1 MRGSAATVVLLVCLS
16 VAVAAAPPTGLVG
29 VWRFQSEVDTRA
41 DGSAVRIGPADG
53 WEGYI
58 VYTSDGFVSVN
69 IMPKGRKWKLKTA
82 TLAELRK
89 TIKDG
94 SAYAGRYEADAAG
107 GTVTYLLRTSLDP
120 HDEGRRLIRRFTI
133 EGEVLAL
140 SGTSTSGDETVAF
153 TIHWVRER

>member
-1 MRGSAATVVLLVCLS
+1 MRRSAATAILLVCLS
-16 VAVAAAPPTGLVG
+16 LALAAAPTGLVG

-41 DGSAVRIGPADG
+41 DGSVVRIGPADG

-94 SAYAGRYEADAAG
+94 SAYAGRYEVDTAA
-107 GTVTYLLRTSLDP
+107 GTVTHLLRTSLEP
-120 HDEGRRLIRRFTI
+120 SDEGRRLVRHFTI
-133 EGEVLAL
+133 EGDTLTL
-140 SGTSTSGDETVAF
+140 SGTSNSGDETLNF
-153 TIHWVRER
+153 TIRWVRER